1 MAISSIFGG
10 SAAHGAS
17 ALNKKSTLQQHST
30 DFSNLAGALGSNN
43 LTSAQNA
50 FSALQKDAQS
60 IPATPAG
67 SPANAQSLQQVKN
80 DAQTL
85 ATTLAAGNLGAAAVT
100 SVTILGPPP
109 PPALYDD
116 GTLKQDSASARMH
129 FHHHGGGAR
138 VAGSASASSTTA
150 SSSELLATQ
159 AIGSVG
165 STLNVT
171 A

>member
-43 LTSAQNA
+43 LTSAQTA

-85 ATTLAAGNLGAAAVT
+85 ATPLAAGNLGAAQNAF
-100 SVTILGPPP
+100 
-109 PPALYDD
+109 A
-116 GTLKQDSASARMH
+116 TLKQDSASARMH

>member
-10 SAAHGAS
+10 SAAHGAP

-30 DFSNLAGALGSNN
+30 DFSNLASALGSNN

-67 SPANAQSLQQVKN
+67 SPANVQSLQQVKN

-85 ATTLAAGNLGAAAVT
+85 ATTLAAGNLGAAQNAF
-100 SVTILGPPP
+100 
-109 PPALYDD
+109 A
-116 GTLKQDSASARMH
+116 TLKQDSASARMH

-138 VAGSASASSTTA
+138 VAGSSSASSSTA
-150 SSSELLATQ
+150 PSSELLATQ